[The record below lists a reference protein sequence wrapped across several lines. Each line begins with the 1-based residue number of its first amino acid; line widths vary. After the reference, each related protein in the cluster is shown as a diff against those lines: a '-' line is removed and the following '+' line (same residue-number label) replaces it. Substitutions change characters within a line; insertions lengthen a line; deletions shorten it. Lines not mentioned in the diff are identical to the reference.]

1 MSSGNFPVWHLSL
14 EADRLRKAIAII
26 EEVIDWGYEHFDD
39 SGSGQFDNDV
49 GDITDLQNLRQAV
62 LLIKG
67 EIGLSPEE
75 EAAREEETRSA
86 QELRKQLVRVT
97 FERDALLRFM
107 DSTIRGVAMFQE
119 ITGFAE
125 RRSPRESGQG

>member
-1 MSSGNFPVWHLSL
+1 MSGGNFPVWHLSL
-14 EADRLRKAIAII
+14 EADRLRKAVAII
-26 EEVIDWGYEHFDD
+26 EEVIDWGRENLDD
-39 SGSGQFDNDV
+39 GCQFHNGA
-49 GDITDLQNLRQAV
+49 GDRAGLQNLRQAV

-75 EAAREEETRSA
+75 EASREEETRSA

-107 DSTIRGVAMFQE
+107 DSTIRGVAMFQD

-125 RRSPRESGQG
+125 RRSPRESGQD